1 MNIYFIKNSSGH
13 IKIGVSDDPLKR
25 LSTLQTS
32 NSSILTLLYTSK
44 CESREEA
51 FEIEHKLHVM
61 LESYKILG
69 EWFNLPDQWEE
80 KLPKYIVLVPFSYE
94 ASIKNLTSRCNM
106 IDLLT
111 VMANVCKS
119 SKDIATFNKLL
130 DLANGDNA
138 LEFDSVTSLA
148 AQLEMPRP
156 TLSLMLSALVREQ
169 FLYKETTKKYSINP
183 FMFTGKRVRSNE
195 QRENLQSQWKNKQRE

>member
-1 MNIYFIKNSSGH
+1 MRESKEYTH
-13 IKIGVSDDPLKR
+13 VTVSVLTDDGLMPL
-25 LSTLQTS
+25 TAT
-32 NSSILTLLYTSK
+32 T
-44 CESREEA
+44 
-51 FEIEHKLHVM
+51 
-61 LESYKILG
+61 
-69 EWFNLPDQWEE
+69 E
-80 KLPKYIVLVPFSYE
+80 KVNTFY
-94 ASIKNLTSRCNM
+94 SIKNLTSRCNM

-148 AQLEMPRP
+148 AQLEIPRP